1 MKPIIGAN
9 RRSARIDI
17 VLPVDKTGD
26 YAFDED
32 GEPIKGKEPV
42 TFSVPRFDCMT
53 RQEFKALNKA
63 LAAIDDMKGDD
74 GEPLDAQDRGIEV
87 VLAMLK
93 PFIDADVLAVVA
105 DLRLF
110 ELEQI
115 AERIQEG
122 STITVGELAAS
133 TSS

>member
-1 MKPIIGAN
+1 MKPILGAN
-9 RRSARIDI
+9 HRSTKIEITLPIDAS
-17 VLPVDKTGD
+17 GD

-32 GEPIKGKEPV
+32 GDHIKGKTPLV
-42 TFSVPRFDCMT
+42 LTVPRFDCMT
-53 RQEFKALNKA
+53 REQFKQLNKD
-63 LAAIDDMKGDD
+63 LTAIDKMKGDD
-74 GEPLDAQDRGIEV
+74 DQPLSPQERGIEV

-93 PFIDADVLAVVA
+93 PFITKEELKVVNT
-105 DLRLF
+105 LRLF

-122 STITVGELAAS
+122 SQITVGELAAS